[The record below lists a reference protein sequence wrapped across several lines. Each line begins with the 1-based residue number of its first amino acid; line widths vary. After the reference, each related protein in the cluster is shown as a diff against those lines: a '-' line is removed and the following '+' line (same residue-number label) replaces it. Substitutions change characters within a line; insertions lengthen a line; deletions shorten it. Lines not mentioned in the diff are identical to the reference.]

1 LYVRSTPM
9 AIGPLDDEDEAG
21 LELELGLEPE
31 LHPARSATTARA
43 VVTGTPRR
51 LRSTISPPVFTPSD
65 LR

>member
-1 LYVRSTPM
+1 M
-9 AIGPLDDEDEAG
+9 ATGPVADEDEAA

-31 LHPARSATTARA
+31 LHPARSAMTAMP
-43 VVTGTPRR
+43 VVAATPKR